1 MMIAAKVEPQSTFPN
16 APTKSFKPIATV
28 LALVSLMKVL
38 AKIKSFHISI
48 LYIDAIVITVFRAK
62 GNTIVTNI
70 LPGLQPS
77 TMAASINSYGTK
89 L

>member
-1 MMIAAKVEPQSTFPN
+1 MMIAAKVEPQSTFPK

-48 LYIDAIVITVFRAK
+48 L
-62 GNTIVTNI
+62 
-70 LPGLQPS
+70 
-77 TMAASINSYGTK
+77 
-89 L
+89 